1 MTNVP
6 KSEAAT
12 LNLRW
17 IGKRQTDEIDRMRE
31 RERERESAK
40 ILSME
45 AFQY

>member
-17 IGKRQTDEIDRMRE
+17 IGKRQTDEIDRT
-31 RERERESAK
+31 RESAK
-40 ILSME
+40 TLSME